1 MSPAKKQD
9 THAHVPTYH
18 TALTCI
24 PPTSTH
30 SVLSLSLYN
39 PSPTSEHPC
48 LAQCLA
54 QDRHSTKR
62 MEDKTD
68 GGRGGGRQVLVRP
81 LAHRTEDYRFIFVS
95 VESEPQQLLRLSAVG
110 TVRDSLPSSK
120 QRRGHEGRGSPD
132 PHMDSRHLLPFA
144 HTEAG
149 GWGSSPCDCE
159 QPWKLPCQQA
169 VTANRLGPLHPRS
182 CPRSQPR
189 PPARTRWRQVGR
201 SMLPDWGTCYS
212 HRGLGSGNAT
222 SPPTPTPG
230 TQGRHPRVPSPTPS
244 CSFTLRS
251 SLPWPSCQPHRPR
264 RAGSAHS
271 PEGKTEVQTKTRR
284 KSPKNNSPWGCLA
297 QWGSEEPR
305 RAEVSVSGP

>member
-95 VESEPQQLLRLSAVG
+95 AESEPQRLLRLSAVG

-149 GWGSSPCDCE
+149 GWGSSPYDCE

-189 PPARTRWRQVGR
+189 PPAHAGARLAGPCCQTGAPVTATGAWALEMPPLPPPPPRGHRAGTPEYPPPLPPAPSHSAPPFPGPCANHTGRAGLVLPIPQRGKLRFRQRQEESRPRTTR
-201 SMLPDWGTCYS
+201 
-212 HRGLGSGNAT
+212 LGGASPSGA
-222 SPPTPTPG
+222 
-230 TQGRHPRVPSPTPS
+230 
-244 CSFTLRS
+244 LRS
-251 SLPWPSCQPHRPR
+251 PGGQR
-264 RAGSAHS
+264 
-271 PEGKTEVQTKTRR
+271 
-284 KSPKNNSPWGCLA
+284 
-297 QWGSEEPR
+297 
-305 RAEVSVSGP
+305 